1 LTVFLAVLA
10 VLALSGLY
18 AGHAL
23 SNHVVKPRH
32 FDYEQGAAHERTYF
46 HWVEG
51 EFDAQEKE
59 LFLLNSYDGTRLS
72 CMWLPCAQKSNKA
85 VVIAHG
91 HGCCAVNSY
100 KYAKPFLKRG
110 YNALLF
116 DFRNSGK
123 SGGHVTTLGFKEKFD
138 LQTAVNE
145 AFLRLGEGAI
155 VGTHGESMG
164 AATVLLQACMDERLA
179 FAVVDCPFYDMRE
192 QIVYNLKKDYKLPRF
207 PFLMMGALS
216 YFVRTGGRMKE
227 ISPLRAIEEK
237 EGLPKLPVFFI
248 HGTADTY
255 ILPSASE
262 RLYEAKRG
270 KKRLWL
276 CEGAKHARSI
286 AVDPMAYD
294 AQIGA
299 FLEGNAL

>member
-1 LTVFLAVLA
+1 MTVLFAVLG
-10 VLALSGLY
+10 VLVVLGLY

-59 LFLLNSYDGTRLS
+59 LFSLTSYDGTRLS

-91 HGCCAVNSY
+91 HGCCAINSY

-123 SGGHVTTLGFKEKFD
+123 SGGHITTLGFKEKFD
-138 LQTAVNE
+138 LKTAIDE
-145 AFLRLGEGAI
+145 AFLRLGEDAI

-164 AATVLLQACMDERLA
+164 AATVLLEACMDERLA
-179 FAVVDCPFYDMRE
+179 FAVADCPFYDMQE
-192 QIVYNLKKDYKLPRF
+192 QTAYNLKKDYNLPRF
-207 PFLMMGALS
+207 PFLMLGAFS
-216 YFVRTGGRMKE
+216 YFVRTGGRMKD
-227 ISPLRAIEEK
+227 ISPLHAIEEK
-237 EGLPKLPVFFI
+237 EGLLKLPVLFI

-255 ILPSASE
+255 IPPEASK
-262 RLYEAKRG
+262 RLYEAKHG

-286 AVDPMAYD
+286 AVDPVAYD

-299 FLEGNAL
+299 FLEENEL